1 MNVAILMKLL
11 HVGAA
16 FWFITGLFGR
26 NLTLMQMGRTTDIRV
41 FQSLVQLASRFENG
55 AVIPGSLAVLV
66 VGVLTAWAQGWPAAG
81 LLPAAGSGWL
91 FVSLVLYVTLFPI
104 VPLIFLPRGRVFE
117 AALHEAGA
125 AGGITSKL
133 TAALNDRVV
142 ALAHAY
148 EMIVVAVIVAL
159 MVTKPF

>member
-1 MNVAILMKLL
+1 MGIAILMKLL

-16 FWFITGLFGR
+16 FWFITGLFAR
-26 NLTLMQMGRTTDIRV
+26 NLTLTQMGRTTDIQV
-41 FQSLVQLASRFENG
+41 FQGLVQLAGRFENG
-55 AVIPGSLAVLV
+55 GVIPGSLAVLA

-117 AALHEAGA
+117 AALDKAVA
-125 AGGITSKL
+125 AGSVTAELK
-133 TAALNDRVV
+133 AALNDRVV
-142 ALAHAY
+142 ALSHAY
-148 EMIVVAVIVAL
+148 EMLVVAVIVAL